1 MPSILNNMTA
11 TPVPISLL
19 LRYFAKAS
27 EQLEQLH
34 RTDGVTPLHDEGNRL
49 NWHRNKVVKAQLT
62 ALNDTLLEYDGDFDA
77 NNVQDVLR
85 KIGLGDFNDVDGDD
99 DKLHENLVEAMENTN
114 KVAREAFARSV
125 IFLEMRGD
133 TDSNHRHLHTSKD
146 LDRSS
151 LIEYCG
157 LAITAVS
164 IPEVQAFLLDG
175 TRIIEDFNCD
185 VFSTTEERLLY
196 IQRLLWKALG
206 VDPETAS
213 EQIQL
218 LIEGQLGD
226 LNDDKDLMETVMK
239 YVSSMTVAATNA
251 SMGSN
256 MAEYSK
262 SDGTTRVVSVSYTE
276 KVVTSDT
283 IQSLSAPTSNS
294 MKEHTNEQQAFEQR
308 QQLQV
313 AKMRQQIH
321 DEFHSQ
327 STEEQSKTLAKAKQ
341 AQEKFMLQL
350 INTPAGPE
358 RVLLMKNIDFET
370 QKLLIIHKMC
380 ASTEA

>member
-1 MPSILNNMTA
+1 MAA

-19 LRYFAKAS
+19 LQYFAKAS

-34 RTDGVTPLHDEGNRL
+34 VTDGVPPLHNEEGNVL
-49 NWHRNKVVKAQLT
+49 NWHRNRVVKAQLT
-62 ALNDTLLEYDGDFDA
+62 ALNDTLLEYDGDYDA
-77 NNVQDVLR
+77 KNVQDVLR

-125 IFLEMRGD
+125 LFLEMRGD

-164 IPEVQAFLLDG
+164 LPEVQAFLLDG

-196 IQRLLWKALG
+196 IQRQLWTALG
-206 VDPETAS
+206 WDRETAS
-213 EQIQL
+213 DQIKL
-218 LIEGQLGD
+218 LIEGKGD

-294 MKEHTNEQQAFEQR
+294 MKEHTNEQQAFEQH

-327 STEEQSKTLAKAKQ
+327 SAEEQRKTLDQATQ
-341 AQEKFMLQL
+341 AQENFMQQIL
-350 INTPAGPE
+350 NTPAGPE
-358 RVLLMKNIDFET
+358 RVLLMKNIDIET

>member
-1 MPSILNNMTA
+1 MTA

-19 LRYFAKAS
+19 LHYFAKAS

-49 NWHRNKVVKAQLT
+49 NWHRNKVVKTQLT

-99 DKLHENLVEAMENTN
+99 DKLHANLVEAMENTN

-125 IFLEMRGD
+125 LFLEMRGD
-133 TDSNHRHLHTSKD
+133 TDSNHRQLYTSKD

-157 LAITAVS
+157 LAITAANL
-164 IPEVQAFLLDG
+164 PEVQAFLLDG

-196 IQRLLWKALG
+196 IQRLLWMALG
-206 VDPETAS
+206 CDPETAS
-213 EQIQL
+213 DQIQL
-218 LIEGQLGD
+218 LIEGRLGD

>member
-1 MPSILNNMTA
+1 MTGA
-11 TPVPISLL
+11 PVPISLL

-34 RTDGVTPLHDEGNRL
+34 GIDGVTPLHDEEGNRL
-49 NWHRNKVVKAQLT
+49 NWHRNRIVKAQLN
-62 ALNDTLLEYDGDFDA
+62 ALNDTLLEYDEDFDA
-77 NNVQDVLR
+77 KIVQDVLR

-99 DKLHENLVEAMENTN
+99 NKLHENLVEAMENTN

-125 IFLEMRGD
+125 LFLEMRDG

-157 LAITAVS
+157 LAITAVGL
-164 IPEVQAFLLDG
+164 PEIQSFLLHG
-175 TRIIEDFNCD
+175 SRIIEDVNCD

-196 IQRLLWKALG
+196 IQRLIWKALG
-206 VDPETAS
+206 WDPETAS
-213 EQIQL
+213 DQIKV
-218 LIEGQLGD
+218 LIEEQRD

-251 SMGSN
+251 SMGSD

-262 SDGTTRVVSVSYTE
+262 SDGTTRVVSVIYTE

-313 AKMRQQIH
+313 AQMRQQIH

-327 STEEQSKTLAKAKQ
+327 SAEEQRKTLAKAKQ
-341 AQEKFMLQL
+341 AQEKFIIQL
-350 INTPAGPE
+350 VNTPAGPE
-358 RVLLMKNIDFET
+358 RVLLMKNIDIET

-380 ASTEA
+380 ASTEV

>member
-1 MPSILNNMTA
+1 
-11 TPVPISLL
+11 
-19 LRYFAKAS
+19 
-27 EQLEQLH
+27 
-34 RTDGVTPLHDEGNRL
+34 
-49 NWHRNKVVKAQLT
+49 
-62 ALNDTLLEYDGDFDA
+62 
-77 NNVQDVLR
+77 
-85 KIGLGDFNDVDGDD
+85 
-99 DKLHENLVEAMENTN
+99 LV
-114 KVAREAFARSV
+114 
-125 IFLEMRGD
+125 
-133 TDSNHRHLHTSKD
+133 
-146 LDRSS
+146 
-151 LIEYCG
+151 EYCG

-164 IPEVQAFLLDG
+164 LPEVQAFLLDG
-175 TRIIEDFNCD
+175 TRIVEDVNCD
-185 VFSTTEERLLY
+185 VFTTAEERLLY
-196 IQRLLWKALG
+196 IQRFLWKTLG
-206 VDPETAS
+206 WDPETAQD
-213 EQIQL
+213 QIKF
-218 LIEGQLGD
+218 LIEGRGD

-256 MAEYSK
+256 MTEYSK

-341 AQEKFMLQL
+341 AQENFMQQ
-350 INTPAGPE
+350 IVNTPAGPE

>member
-1 MPSILNNMTA
+1 MAA

-19 LRYFAKAS
+19 LQYFAKAS

-34 RTDGVTPLHDEGNRL
+34 RTDGVTLLHDEGNRL

-99 DKLHENLVEAMENTN
+99 DKLHANLVEAMENTN

-125 IFLEMRGD
+125 LFLEMRDD
-133 TDSNHRHLHTSKD
+133 TESNHRYLHTSKD

-151 LIEYCG
+151 LVEYCG

-164 IPEVQAFLLDG
+164 LPEVQAFLLDG
-175 TRIIEDFNCD
+175 TRIVEDVNCD
-185 VFSTTEERLLY
+185 VFTTAEERLLY
-196 IQRLLWKALG
+196 IQRFLWKTLG
-206 VDPETAS
+206 WDPETAQD
-213 EQIQL
+213 QIKF
-218 LIEGQLGD
+218 LIEGRGD

-256 MAEYSK
+256 MTEYSK

-341 AQEKFMLQL
+341 AQENFMQQ
-350 INTPAGPE
+350 IVNTPAGPE